1 MIWGHS
7 LVDLFFLGGV
17 MMWPL
22 LACSLL
28 VVAISLDR
36 AWIFFR
42 ARLDFRRF
50 VARTGRLV
58 SEGKIDAAHAL
69 CRESANPIAA
79 AAGVYLEHRE
89 ASTELRTARIER
101 EGSLALERL
110 ENRLRWL
117 LILSHVATLVGLLG
131 TVTGL
136 VAAFQQIDTGN
147 GQVQPADLAGGIWE
161 ALLTTV
167 FGLVIAVPGTLA
179 HHFFDEK
186 ADRIARQMVVMVS
199 YLDEWLGKSTHASV
213 PPRGTAEAERD
224 PMGHQD

>member
-7 LVDLFFLGGV
+7 VTELFFLGGAL
-17 MMWPL
+17 MWPL
-22 LACSLL
+22 LACSVL
-28 VVAISLDR
+28 VVAIAIDR

-50 VARTGRLV
+50 VARVGRLV
-58 SEGKIDAAHAL
+58 AEGRIDAAHAL
-69 CRESANPIAA
+69 CRESLNPIAA

-89 ASTELRTARIER
+89 APADLRTARIER

-110 ENRLRWL
+110 ENRVRWL
-117 LILSHVATLVGLLG
+117 LILSHASTLLGLLG

-136 VAAFQQIDTGN
+136 VAAFQEIASSA
-147 GQVQPADLAGGIWE
+147 GQVQPADLAEGIWE

-167 FGLVIAVPGTLA
+167 FGLVIAVPGMLA

-199 YLDEWLGKSTHASV
+199 YLDEWLGKTTRPSPLAKGEGGAV
-213 PPRGTAEAERD
+213 QD
-224 PMGHQD
+224 PLAQD

>member
-7 LVDLFFLGGV
+7 LLELFRLGGV

-22 LACSLL
+22 FACSVLIL
-28 VVAISLDR
+28 AISLDR
-36 AWIFFR
+36 TWIFFQ
-42 ARLDFRRF
+42 ARLNFRKF
-50 VARTGRLV
+50 VARTGKLIA
-58 SEGKIDAAHAL
+58 EGRIDAAHAL
-69 CRESANPIAA
+69 CRESLNPIAA
-79 AAGVYLEHRE
+79 SAGVYIEHRD
-89 ASTELRTARIER
+89 ATTDLRTARIER

-117 LILSHVATLVGLLG
+117 LILSHVATLLGLLG

-136 VAAFQQIDTGN
+136 VSAFQQIDMGN
-147 GQVQPADLAGGIWE
+147 GQVQPADLAAGIWE

-199 YLDEWLGKSTHASV
+199 YLDEWFGKSTHASV
-213 PPRGTAEAERD
+213 PPRAALEAERD
-224 PMGHQD
+224 PMEHQD